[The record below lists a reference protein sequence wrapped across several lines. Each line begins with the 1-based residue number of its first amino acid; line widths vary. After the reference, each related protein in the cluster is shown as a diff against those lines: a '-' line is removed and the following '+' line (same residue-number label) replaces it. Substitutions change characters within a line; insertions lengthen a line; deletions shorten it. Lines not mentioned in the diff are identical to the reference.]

1 MIQRASSRLA
11 KFETNSSYQYGF
23 LAAITLLAIVLRFYK
38 LGEWSFWIDE
48 IFTVR
53 RVQAHINVETIIDQW
68 WQPSLSLILT
78 GGVLHVL
85 GVSEWSARLVSA
97 VIGIISIPVLYFPIK
112 RLFGPGVGL
121 VAAVLLAVSPWHLYW
136 SQNARFCTSLML
148 LYSLAFFAFF
158 FGIERDRPRY
168 ILVFLLLL
176 FLAQGER
183 LIALLLVPV
192 VVCYLLL
199 LKIMPF
205 EKPPGLRPRNL
216 LLILL
221 PGIVVGIHQVYSLVA
236 TGWFYLSHAID
247 VFVGKPIDDPFRLL
261 AFIGFNIGIPLM
273 SLAFFGGIY
282 LLLEKSRAGLFVFTS
297 ALVPLLLLVIVS
309 PFIFAKD
316 RYVFITLPS
325 WIILAAIAVK
335 ETLSHF
341 RERGIV
347 LAIGVLVLLLADAGG
362 ANLLYYQ
369 INRGNRRDWK
379 GAFALIQERRAE
391 NDIIVSTRP
400 ELGTYYLGQEVRWM
414 GDITPDV
421 AAKSGERIWFVTDS
435 ESVWVTGEIRMWVE
449 ENCELIDVRALRVPE
464 DISLRV
470 YLCDPRYNIAPET
483 D

>member
-121 VAAVLLAVSPWHLYW
+121 VAALLLAVSPWHLYW

-192 VVCYLLL
+192 VVGGSAS
-199 LKIMPF
+199 IT
-205 EKPPGLRPRNL
+205 GGTNAVPR
-216 LLILL
+216 
-221 PGIVVGIHQVYSLVA
+221 
-236 TGWFYLSHAID
+236 
-247 VFVGKPIDDPFRLL
+247 
-261 AFIGFNIGIPLM
+261 
-273 SLAFFGGIY
+273 
-282 LLLEKSRAGLFVFTS
+282 
-297 ALVPLLLLVIVS
+297 VS
-309 PFIFAKD
+309 C
-316 RYVFITLPS
+316 T
-325 WIILAAIAVK
+325 
-335 ETLSHF
+335 
-341 RERGIV
+341 
-347 LAIGVLVLLLADAGG
+347 
-362 ANLLYYQ
+362 
-369 INRGNRRDWK
+369 
-379 GAFALIQERRAE
+379 
-391 NDIIVSTRP
+391 
-400 ELGTYYLGQEVRWM
+400 LGT
-414 GDITPDV
+414 
-421 AAKSGERIWFVTDS
+421 
-435 ESVWVTGEIRMWVE
+435 
-449 ENCELIDVRALRVPE
+449 
-464 DISLRV
+464 
-470 YLCDPRYNIAPET
+470 
-483 D
+483 